1 MVAIILI
8 GLDDGD
14 PFRPRSHRLQRQPIR
29 DCIVTGQ
36 TGLTNFLTGGNQMQV
51 TTLLRRLRWA
61 GAAALVVFAASAQG
75 AELNVGANVGNV
87 PWEFQDASGKI
98 VGFEVDLMR
107 EVGKRLGSE
116 VKFVNIPFAGLF
128 AAVQSGQIDAAVS
141 SITITPKRL
150 ESVSF
155 AQPYYDSDQSLTVKA
170 DSGITG
176 LSGMAGKTVGVDTGS
191 TGDIWVTAHMAET
204 KIASVSKYEG
214 LQPAMLD
221 LSAGRIDGYISDIP
235 ALLYYVKDKPQF
247 KVVERIKTG
256 EQYSVMFAKDAPLAA
271 KVNDAISAM
280 KKDGTMASIYKAWF
294 GADPES
300 GLATVTVMDMP
311 KP

>member
-1 MVAIILI
+1 MRGGSRV
-8 GLDDGD
+8 GE
-14 PFRPRSHRLQRQPIR
+14 RKRSSRSGYERFSR
-29 DCIVTGQ
+29 D
-36 TGLTNFLTGGNQMQV
+36 
-51 TTLLRRLRWA
+51 A
-61 GAAALVVFAASAQG
+61 
-75 AELNVGANVGNV
+75 
-87 PWEFQDASGKI
+87 
-98 VGFEVDLMR
+98 
-107 EVGKRLGSE
+107 
-116 VKFVNIPFAGLF
+116 
-128 AAVQSGQIDAAVS
+128 
-141 SITITPKRL
+141 

-176 LSGMAGKTVGVDTGS
+176 LAGMAGKTVGVDTGS

-204 KIASVSKYEG
+204 KIGSVSKYEG

-256 EQYSVMFAKDAPLAA
+256 EQYSVMFAKGAPLAA

-280 KKDGTMASIYKAWF
+280 KKDGTMAAIYKTWF

-311 KP
+311 KH

>member
-1 MVAIILI
+1 
-8 GLDDGD
+8 
-14 PFRPRSHRLQRQPIR
+14 
-29 DCIVTGQ
+29 
-36 TGLTNFLTGGNQMQV
+36 MQV

-98 VGFEVDLMR
+98 VGFEVDLMT

-116 VKFVNIPFAGLF
+116 VKFTNIPFAGLF

-150 ESVSF
+150 QSVSF

-176 LSGMAGKTVGVDTGS
+176 LAGMAGKTVGVDTGS

-256 EQYSVMFAKDAPLAA
+256 EQYSVMVAKDAPLAA